1 MRTIAISNYKGGV
14 GKTTTAVNLAAIF
27 AARGLR
33 TLLVDLDPQ
42 ASATDFFG
50 LYDRAASERRTSV
63 ELLYGGA
70 PVEEVA
76 YAAGEG
82 LDVVASTIDL
92 VDQNEMLLREQRL
105 KFALDDASGSYDVCL
120 IDCSPVMRR
129 LAFNAYLAAAE
140 GGMVVIPVKLDST
153 VMRGTALTVEATR
166 SIADALRMPTPRWK
180 ILRTCVPGR
189 MTNAEAT
196 GAAVLDGFFPGEQ
209 FETVIHASSKVCEGS
224 WQWKPVAAFEPGSRP
239 ARDVLDEVRALAEQ
253 GVREVTLLGQ
263 SIMNYG
269 LRTPAFDAGDAPSPG
284 GYALP
289 FPRLLE
295 AVAAIPGIARIRFTS
310 GHPAG
315 VTDEL
320 VRLFRDEPKLCR
332 HLHLPVQSGSDA
344 VLARMRRGYTRE
356 GYLAAVGRLRQAVPD
371 LALTTDVIVGFP
383 GESEADFQATRTLM
397 EEARFDNAF
406 IFKYS
411 PRPGTLSA
419 TWEDD
424 VPEAE
429 KARRNQ
435 ILLGDQ
441 DVRGARLNQAL
452 VGTVQR
458 VLAEGP
464 SLRNKAKWSGR
475 ASNNKIV
482 VFDPPAGI
490 RPGDFADLTITRAA
504 PQTLYAD

>member
-33 TLLVDLDPQ
+33 ALLVDLDPQ

-239 ARDVLDEVRALAEQ
+239 ARDYEALADEVCRELA
-253 GVREVTLLGQ
+253 
-263 SIMNYG
+263 
-269 LRTPAFDAGDAPSPG
+269 
-284 GYALP
+284 
-289 FPRLLE
+289 
-295 AVAAIPGIARIRFTS
+295 
-310 GHPAG
+310 
-315 VTDEL
+315 
-320 VRLFRDEPKLCR
+320 
-332 HLHLPVQSGSDA
+332 
-344 VLARMRRGYTRE
+344 
-356 GYLAAVGRLRQAVPD
+356 
-371 LALTTDVIVGFP
+371 
-383 GESEADFQATRTLM
+383 
-397 EEARFDNAF
+397 
-406 IFKYS
+406 
-411 PRPGTLSA
+411 
-419 TWEDD
+419 
-424 VPEAE
+424 
-429 KARRNQ
+429 
-435 ILLGDQ
+435 
-441 DVRGARLNQAL
+441 
-452 VGTVQR
+452 
-458 VLAEGP
+458 
-464 SLRNKAKWSGR
+464 
-475 ASNNKIV
+475 
-482 VFDPPAGI
+482 
-490 RPGDFADLTITRAA
+490 
-504 PQTLYAD
+504 